1 MTTAM
6 HLSFSGLSEKAQ
18 QRAIDD
24 ARYSEVDSG
33 YDWWDNVFEDAVRM
47 AALLGIEIDQRNG
60 EHHSYAGP
68 KIYFSGFCDQG
79 DGACFQGTYRPKPD
93 AFAAV
98 KAECNDETL
107 ISLAERLTTL
117 NVESTLHHEV
127 KLCYVTVSTY
137 GRYSHSNTMSATYE
151 YDADVAETDSA
162 FEDDLLAC
170 LREFA
175 DWIYNQLEAEFDY
188 LTSDEVVKE
197 RLIADEYIFDEDG
210 AMI

>member
-6 HLSFSGLSEKAQ
+6 RLSFSDLSEKAQ

-24 ARYSEVDSG
+24 ARYSEVDGS

-68 KIYFSGFCDQG
+68 KIYFSGFCNQG

-117 NVESTLHHEV
+117 NVESALHHEV
-127 KLCYVTVSTY
+127 ELCYVTVSTY

-151 YDADVAETDSA
+151 YDADVVEADSA

-175 DWIYNQLEAEFDY
+175 DWIYEQLEAAFNY
-188 LTSDEVVKE
+188 LTSDEVVRE
-197 RLIADEYIFDEDG
+197 RLIADKYVFDEDG

>member
-1 MTTAM
+1 MTTAVG
-6 HLSFSGLSEKAQ
+6 LSFGKLSEKAQ

-47 AALLGIEIDQRNG
+47 AALLGIEIDQRDG
-60 EHHSYAGP
+60 EHRSHAGP

-79 DGACFQGTYRPKPD
+79 DGACFQGTYRPKSD

-107 ISLAERLTTL
+107 IDLAKRLTTL
-117 NVESTLHHEV
+117 YVESTLHHEV

-151 YDADVAETDSA
+151 YDADVVEADSA

-175 DWIYNQLEAEFDY
+175 DWIYEQLEAEFDY
-188 LTSDEVVKE
+188 LTSDEVVRE
-197 RLIADEYIFDEDG
+197 RLTANEYVFDEDG

>member
-188 LTSDEVVKE
+188 LTSDEVVRE
-197 RLIADEYIFDEDG
+197 RLITDEYVFDEDG

>member
-210 AMI
+210 AII